1 MHVQLIGNSV
11 KSWKTYYD
19 LNRVL
24 REGQAA
30 LDDMAVWR
38 QSMAD
43 SILMRT
49 AADADEEIDEVA
61 EDEDTERFDDD
72 AEGEAAGLIREIT

>member
-1 MHVQLIGNSV
+1 MCAQLIGNSV

-30 LDDMAVWR
+30 LNDMAMWR
-38 QSMAD
+38 ESMAD

-49 AADADEEIDEVA
+49 AADAAEEIVECDDDEDRDMLDDEEDDE
-61 EDEDTERFDDD
+61 
-72 AEGEAAGLIREIT
+72 GAGLE